1 LSGPSGPIFA
11 RVAGRYDL
19 INAILSLGRE
29 RQWRASGVRRLPPG
43 LILDLGCGTGAADF
57 EGRHAV
63 GLDPVVEMLALSP
76 AARRVAG
83 AGEELPFRDDS
94 FDGAFSAFV
103 LRNLA
108 SIDRTLD
115 ETARVLKPGAVLV
128 VLGLSR
134 PVNPALR
141 LIHRVGTAIA
151 LPLTGLVAAGAPRE
165 YWYLHKSLDSLPPPE
180 EMLEGRS
187 LQLAA
192 TWRMGLFGFVY
203 GATLVKT
210 GPSTPTRGGE
220 AADRDPA
227 VEAR

>member
-1 LSGPSGPIFA
+1 MSGSPGPIFA
-11 RVAGRYDL
+11 RIAARYDL
-19 INAILSLGRE
+19 INAILSLGRV
-29 RQWRASGVRRLPPG
+29 RKWRASGVRRLRPG
-43 LILDLGCGTGAADF
+43 LVLDLGCGAGDTDF
-57 EGRHAV
+57 EGRDVV

-83 AGEELPFRDDS
+83 AGEELPFRDNS
-94 FDGAFSAFV
+94 FDGVFSAFV
-103 LRNLA
+103 LRNLS

-115 ETARVLKPGAVLV
+115 EAARVLKPGAALV
-128 VLGLSR
+128 VIGLSR

-180 EMLEGRS
+180 EMLKGRS
-187 LQLAA
+187 LELAA